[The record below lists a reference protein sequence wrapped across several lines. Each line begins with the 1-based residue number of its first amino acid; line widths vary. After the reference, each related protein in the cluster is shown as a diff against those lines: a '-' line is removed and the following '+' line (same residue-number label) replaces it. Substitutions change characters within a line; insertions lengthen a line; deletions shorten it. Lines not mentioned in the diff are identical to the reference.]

1 MQYNVSPMSLIFSHI
16 LVGSY
21 FKIQQVFWENQYNAN
36 SVFGY
41 SFTLVGKLVWLEGAA
56 ILINV
61 MSSGV

>member
-1 MQYNVSPMSLIFSHI
+1 MQYNVSPISLIF
-16 LVGSY
+16 LVDSY
-21 FKIQQVFWENQYNAN
+21 FKIQQVFWENQCNAN
-36 SVFGY
+36 SVLGY